1 MNNKILSL
9 IFFGLLALL
18 IARKTILKPTT
29 KSFRES
35 LSNFDSATIDKLT
48 IQIGDAPTT
57 TLTKSGEQWQMTD
70 GTRTMD
76 AKPSTVTSLIT
87 ELSTLKT
94 KQLVS
99 KSADKWADYEVDDK
113 AKKIEVY
120 SGGKRVTALHI
131 GRFNFNQQTRAGI
144 SYARLSDED
153 EIYSLDG
160 FLAMSAAKDFDSFRE
175 TKLVT
180 TAQEQIQ
187 SINLTTESGQQLEL
201 GKSIDGSWIINDTV
215 IDSTAASRYI
225 SGLTNLNGSVF
236 EDGFSPSGV
245 PATINAGALQIQA
258 YSTGSDFV
266 IKSNQNPAYFRSDS
280 SGIYKR
286 MITDLLSLSQ

>member
-1 MNNKILSL
+1 MNNKVLSI

-18 IARKTILKPTT
+18 IARKTILKPNT

-48 IQIGDAPTT
+48 IQIGDAQTT
-57 TLTKSGEQWQMTD
+57 TLTKSGDQWQMTD

-76 AKPSTVTSLIT
+76 AKSSSVSSLIT

-99 KSADKWADYEVDDK
+99 KSADKWGEYEVDDM
-113 AKKIEVY
+113 AKKIAVY
-120 SGGKRVTALHI
+120 SGGKKVTALHI
-131 GRFNFNQQTRAGI
+131 GRFNFNQQTRAGV

-160 FLAMSAAKDFDSFRE
+160 FLAMSAAKNFDSFRE

-180 TAQEQIQ
+180 SSQEQIQ
-187 SINLTTESGQQLEL
+187 SVRLSTDLGQQLEL
-201 GKSIDGSWIINDTV
+201 AKSIDGDWVINDTV

-236 EDGFSPSGV
+236 EDGFSPSGT
-245 PATINAGALQIQA
+245 PSTITAGELQIQA
-258 YSTGSDFV
+258 YHTGSDFV

>member
-1 MNNKILSL
+1 MNNKVLSI

-18 IARKTILKPTT
+18 IARKTILKPNT

-48 IQIGDAPTT
+48 IQIGDAQTT
-57 TLTKSGEQWQMTD
+57 TLTKSGDQWQMTD

-76 AKPSTVTSLIT
+76 AKSSSVSSLIT

-99 KSADKWADYEVDDK
+99 KSADKWGEYEVDDM
-113 AKKIEVY
+113 AKKIAVY
-120 SGGKRVTALHI
+120 SGGKKVTALHI
-131 GRFNFNQQTRAGI
+131 GRFNFNQQTRAGV

-160 FLAMSAAKDFDSFRE
+160 FLAMSAAKNFDSFRE

-180 TAQEQIQ
+180 SSQEQIQ
-187 SINLTTESGQQLEL
+187 SVRLSTDLGQQLEL
-201 GKSIDGSWIINDTV
+201 AKSIDGDWVINDTV

-236 EDGFSPSGV
+236 EDGFSPSGT
-245 PATINAGALQIQA
+245 PSTITAGELQIQT
-258 YSTGSDFV
+258 YHTGSDFV